1 MHLKVLQIERMI
13 NATFLLLIHSVS
25 CGGLGLA
32 DGSKVQRKQPQGVL
46 TQEHLQFV
54 STGCPKKNVI

>member
-13 NATFLLLIHSVS
+13 NATVLLLIHSVS

-54 STGCPKKNVI
+54 ST